1 MSTVTY
7 TVPNISCAHCVHT
20 IQSELSEVPGVKTV
34 QVDQNTKKVVVSF
47 DSPATDDGLVKILT
61 EIDYPPVH

>member
-34 QVDQNTKKVVVSF
+34 QVDLNTKKVVVSF
-47 DSPATDDGLVKILT
+47 DSPVTHESLVKLLT
-61 EIDYPPVH
+61 EIDYPPVN